1 MGFNSLEI
9 YLKSIKKNKDLGIIY
24 ENLKIIINRYWINN
38 VIPDEITTSRLF
50 CLNKK
55 VDKIGDINNIRSI
68 TISCIFLKLNKSAIL
83 TRSINEINEKKILCN
98 KQIGFIRGCE
108 TELNL
113 QKVYDIKKESN
124 FYIK

>member
-9 YLKSIKKNKDLGIIY
+9 YLKRIKKNKDLGIVY
-24 ENLKIIINRYWINN
+24 ENLKIIINRYWITN

-68 TISCIFLKLNKSAIL
+68 TISCIFLKLIKSAIL